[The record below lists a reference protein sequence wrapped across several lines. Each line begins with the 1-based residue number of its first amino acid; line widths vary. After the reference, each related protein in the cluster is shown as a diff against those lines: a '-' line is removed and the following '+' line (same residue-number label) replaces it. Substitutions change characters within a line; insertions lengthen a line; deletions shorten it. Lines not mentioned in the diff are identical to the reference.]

1 MYKVIIVE
9 DEMLVRVGLRN
20 SVDWS
25 KFGMEVVA
33 DLHDGQAAWDYC
45 QNQGYP
51 DLMITDIRMPRMDG
65 MELISNIRRQDKTIK
80 IVVLTCLE
88 EFGLVRQAMS
98 LGVSHYILKLTMT
111 EEEIEEILGGIAAE
125 LQARERGGPP
135 QNEGSLVPGN
145 LDLIKEKVI
154 KDFLFYGIYSVS
166 EFEKFVEQS
175 GIRLTPHRMVACTM
189 EVDHYAGIRRK
200 LRDDQGHLIRL
211 TVLNILHEITNSC
224 QRGETICLNETRYL
238 LLFSFED
245 IISER
250 SLMQELHAVL
260 GTVQEAMVSCFTESG
275 SVSFGISSV
284 QSGFSSLRKMYAES
298 GRALERKFYAGPGQ
312 RHTDF
317 DPLEL
322 NLIRTQVEEIRQYAP
337 LRNLLSPM
345 RVREYDE
352 YWDGLLDGVTNA
364 KPAVRILLYQLIQ
377 WVSSHLYDDHQN
389 EKTLL
394 LSKTE
399 MLDECGTLPEMLRHV
414 HAYFIEAAEQAQTHL
429 QMSNEI
435 TKAIQYI
442 KHNYPR
448 NISLQQV
455 ADHVNLSSGYLSNL
469 FKKELQVTFV
479 EYLNL
484 YRIERAKEL
493 LAHTTMKSY
502 DIAVQVGFSPEYTYF
517 SKVFKKVTG
526 LNPNEYRKQWVSGGS
541 WEGL

>member
-1 MYKVIIVE
+1 M
-9 DEMLVRVGLRN
+9 
-20 SVDWS
+20 
-25 KFGMEVVA
+25 
-33 DLHDGQAAWDYC
+33 
-45 QNQGYP
+45 
-51 DLMITDIRMPRMDG
+51 
-65 MELISNIRRQDKTIK
+65 
-80 IVVLTCLE
+80 
-88 EFGLVRQAMS
+88 
-98 LGVSHYILKLTMT
+98 
-111 EEEIEEILGGIAAE
+111 
-125 LQARERGGPP
+125 
-135 QNEGSLVPGN
+135 
-145 LDLIKEKVI
+145 IKEKVI

-175 GIRLTPHRMVACTM
+175 GIRLAPHRMVACTM
-189 EVDHYAGIRRK
+189 EIDHYAGIRRK
-200 LRDDQGHLIRL
+200 LRDDQGHLIRM
-211 TVLNILHEITNSC
+211 TVQNILHEITSSS
-224 QRGETICLNETRYL
+224 QRGESICLDETRYL

-250 SLMQELHAVL
+250 TVIQELHAIL
-260 GTVQEAMVSCFTESG
+260 GAVQEAMVSCFAGSG
-275 SVSFGISSV
+275 SVSIGISSV

-312 RHTDF
+312 RHTSF
-317 DPLEL
+317 DPIEL
-322 NLIRTQVEEIRQYAP
+322 NVIRAQVEEIRQYAP

-345 RVREYDE
+345 RLQEYDDCWE
-352 YWDGLLDGVTNA
+352 GFMEAITDTRA
-364 KPAVRILLYQLIQ
+364 AVRIRLYQFIQ

-399 MLDECGTLPEMLRHV
+399 ALDECGTLPEMLRHV
-414 HAYFIEAAEQAQTHL
+414 HAYLIEAAEQAQTHL
-429 QMSNEI
+429 QMSSEI

-442 KHNYPR
+442 KHNYPQ

-455 ADHVNLSSGYLSNL
+455 ASHVNLSSGYLSNL

-493 LAHTTMKSY
+493 LAQTSMKSY

-541 WEGL
+541 REGL